1 MHYNVNFELCV
12 FSSWFNRLRWY
23 CSTKQADEV
32 SINGYY
38 IWVWWPI
45 FVGALWEICLWR
57 NRIYHVKRLRFVI
70 LHSEKWPRSTK
81 IVIRLLQHDVVD
93 VFTTRV
99 NNTHHCEAE
108 LIEVVLHVNLFNIL
122 FRFYRVIIIYNTTNI
137 NFHIHVYNT

>member
-1 MHYNVNFELCV
+1 MFFLVDLTACGGTVLPSKRMKFPSMVTTYGFGDQYSLEHYGKFVCGETGYIMSKGSD
-12 FSSWFNRLRWY
+12 SSF
-23 CSTKQADEV
+23 
-32 SINGYY
+32 
-38 IWVWWPI
+38 
-45 FVGALWEICLWR
+45 
-57 NRIYHVKRLRFVI
+57 